1 MSVKIK
7 FTHQKFQEDAAKS
20 ICDVFAGQPF
30 SSESISRLA
39 GNVLS
44 VWANRDILLTDE
56 QILANVRAIQEAN
69 GLGVS
74 EDLDGLNFTVEME
87 TGTGKTYT
95 YIKTI
100 YELNRLYGW
109 HKFIIVVP
117 SIAIREGVNKT
128 FEMTAEHFMQDYGK
142 KSQFFIYDSGNLSQ
156 IRDFAEDSGIYIMI
170 INSQAFNARD
180 ENSRRIRANLDYFNS
195 IRPVDAIA
203 AVRPIVIID
212 EPQSVEGTKT
222 RESLRDFHPLF
233 TLRYSATPR
242 EKYNLVYRLDAVD
255 AYRQGLVKRI
265 RVTGVSMS
273 NVTASGGYVYLKAII
288 KSDKDP
294 CAVIEYDKK
303 FSSGIGRVT
312 RTVSEGYDLFE
323 HSGGLD
329 EYRTGYIVRRIDA
342 LHSTVEFLN
351 GTVIAPG
358 EIQGANDE
366 LQIRRIQ
373 IRETI
378 NAHLQRERQLFR
390 QGIKV
395 LSLFFIDEV
404 AKYRKYDEDGGEVN
418 GLYAKIFEEEYRE
431 AVKSFQ
437 DGGKFSGYLEG
448 IDAGKT
454 HAGYFS
460 IDKNNHMTNS
470 RVTDKREGTTDDISA
485 FDLIMRDKER
495 LLNIGEPVR
504 FIFSHSALRE
514 GWDNPNVFQ
523 ICTLKNSTN
532 DIRRRQEVG
541 RGLRLCVNQQ
551 GERIHDSDINEL
563 TVIASESY
571 RDFASGLQEE
581 IQSSREGRPGSVEVR
596 NAREETARVK
606 LNRERFHS
614 PEFREFWEKI
624 NRKSVYQVDF
634 DDNELVRECAEKI
647 SRELHIARQIVNIER
662 GELTDDAEFKKTT
675 TDTELAENIVSTVRY
690 DVIGRLVKSTDLTRK
705 IIVNVLKSISPDK
718 IAMFSINPEMFIYE
732 TGKKIKECADD
743 FISRHIKYIPTEE
756 RYSDD
761 IFEDAE
767 EVMCIPGSLT
777 PTPERGL
784 YDFVKCDS
792 DVEKN
797 FASDVDTYEKI
808 FAHVKLPRYYRIS
821 TPAGEYN
828 PDWAIVFGNRSMF
841 VAETKGSTSESSLR
855 GVEKA
860 KTNCAREYF
869 GALGLKYEVVN
880 NFADLVRYTY

>member
-1 MSVKIK
+1 M
-7 FTHQKFQEDAAKS
+7 
-20 ICDVFAGQPF
+20 
-30 SSESISRLA
+30 
-39 GNVLS
+39 
-44 VWANRDILLTDE
+44 
-56 QILANVRAIQEAN
+56 
-69 GLGVS
+69 
-74 EDLDGLNFTVEME
+74 
-87 TGTGKTYT
+87 
-95 YIKTI
+95 
-100 YELNRLYGW
+100 
-109 HKFIIVVP
+109 
-117 SIAIREGVNKT
+117 
-128 FEMTAEHFMQDYGK
+128 
-142 KSQFFIYDSGNLSQ
+142 
-156 IRDFAEDSGIYIMI
+156 
-170 INSQAFNARD
+170 
-180 ENSRRIRANLDYFNS
+180 
-195 IRPVDAIA
+195 
-203 AVRPIVIID
+203 
-212 EPQSVEGTKT
+212 
-222 RESLRDFHPLF
+222 
-233 TLRYSATPR
+233 
-242 EKYNLVYRLDAVD
+242 
-255 AYRQGLVKRI
+255 
-265 RVTGVSMS
+265 
-273 NVTASGGYVYLKAII
+273 
-288 KSDKDP
+288 
-294 CAVIEYDKK
+294 
-303 FSSGIGRVT
+303 
-312 RTVSEGYDLFE
+312 
-323 HSGGLD
+323 
-329 EYRTGYIVRRIDA
+329 
-342 LHSTVEFLN
+342 
-351 GTVIAPG
+351 
-358 EIQGANDE
+358 
-366 LQIRRIQ
+366 
-373 IRETI
+373 
-378 NAHLQRERQLFR
+378 
-390 QGIKV
+390 